1 MTDGGGYP
9 RAANTAMDGQGSVQG
24 REGELRQQVLMDF
37 DRDSVGSIRQ
47 KPGQEH
53 L

>member
-9 RAANTAMDGQGSVQG
+9 RAANTSNDGGG
-24 REGELRQQVLMDF
+24 PGHGGEGRQQVLMDF
-37 DRDSVGSIRQ
+37 DRDSVGSIREGTGPQ
-47 KPGQEH
+47 H